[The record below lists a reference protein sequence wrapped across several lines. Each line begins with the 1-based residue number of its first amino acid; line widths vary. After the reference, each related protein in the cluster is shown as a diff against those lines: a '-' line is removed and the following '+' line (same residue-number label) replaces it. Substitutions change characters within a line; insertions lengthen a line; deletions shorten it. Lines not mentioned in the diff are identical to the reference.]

1 MSFDVDLVALLFDDI
16 PYNFNAKAP
25 NEREGYAHAK
35 IINEIFEEFNI
46 PIFSVPRIYSDE
58 LFQENPSYLIDY
70 FSTINDKSLTFYT
83 GKKIVSHVQF

>member
-1 MSFDVDLVALLFDDI
+1 MSHYYLMIFQTI
-16 PYNFNAKAP
+16 SMQKAP

-58 LFQENPSYLIDY
+58 LFQENKLFD
-70 FSTINDKSLTFYT
+70 
-83 GKKIVSHVQF
+83 